1 MSPLETVNAFIA
13 AIERND
19 LDSALALVAPD
30 CEYDNVPMMKVHG
43 PEAMRGILGPMFAR
57 CHEISWPIHRQSA
70 SGNVVFNERT
80 DKFRM
85 DHGWVELPVNGV
97 WEVVDGKITLWRDY
111 FDLQSYLKQFPAD
124 NPR

>member
-1 MSPLETVNAFIA
+1 
-13 AIERND
+13 
-19 LDSALALVAPD
+19 
-30 CEYDNVPMMKVHG
+30 
-43 PEAMRGILGPMFAR
+43 MFAR
-57 CHEISWPIHRQSA
+57 CHEISWPIHREA
-70 SGNVVFNERT
+70 SVGNVVFNERT